1 VEAGIIIS
9 VKRKTSLMKKYLLYT
24 LIVSVV
30 LSSCKK
36 NFEDRLIGNWRLVSS
51 YKQRAFDRDH
61 FITGYETG
69 VFTFNENGTAKYVST
84 TDTLNGTWNV
94 DRYFADEASYKELR
108 VELFNFPRNQYLFWE
123 FDDFNFQDNW
133 KEIRARDFSLSNDR
147 IYEFR
152 RQ

>member
-1 VEAGIIIS
+1 
-9 VKRKTSLMKKYLLYT
+9 MKKYLLCT
-24 LIVSVV
+24 LIVTVV

-36 NFEDRLIGNWRLVSS
+36 NYEDRLVGSWRLVSS
-51 YKQRAFDRDH
+51 YKQRTFDRDH

-69 VFTFNENGTAKYVST
+69 VFTFNENGTARYVST
-84 TDTLNGTWNV
+84 TDTLSGTWNA
-94 DRYFADEASYKELR
+94 DRYSADEASYKELR

-123 FDDFNFQDNW
+123 FDDFNFRDNW
-133 KEIRARDFSLSNDR
+133 KEIRARDFSLSNER